1 MKSVVY
7 FSVLMS
13 CWVKTVVNFSVHVML
28 GDVVVT
34 FSVHVMLGDVSG
46 YLLCSCH
53 VGWSLW
59 LPSLFMSCW
68 VKSGVTFSVYVMLG
82 EVCGYLLCSC
92 HVG

>member
-1 MKSVVY
+1 MLWLTSMFMSCLVKSAVY

-34 FSVHVMLGDVSG
+34 FSVHVMLGEVSG

-53 VGWSLW
+53 VR
-59 LPSLFMSCW
+59 
-68 VKSGVTFSVYVMLG
+68 
-82 EVCGYLLCSC
+82 
-92 HVG
+92 

>member
-34 FSVHVMLGDVSG
+34 FSVHVMLGEVSG

-53 VGWSLW
+53 VR
-59 LPSLFMSCW
+59 
-68 VKSGVTFSVYVMLG
+68 
-82 EVCGYLLCSC
+82 
-92 HVG
+92 